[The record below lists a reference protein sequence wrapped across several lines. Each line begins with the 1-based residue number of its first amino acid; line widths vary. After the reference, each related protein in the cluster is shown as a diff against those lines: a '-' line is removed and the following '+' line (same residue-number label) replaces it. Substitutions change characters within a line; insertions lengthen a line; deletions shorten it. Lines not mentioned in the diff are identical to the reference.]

1 MKIEG
6 IKTAKKISEHLY
18 RIGKDIEPEDLL
30 RIIRMLSGKGKE
42 LAGDYYH
49 DRGKLY
55 FTEVAGIT
63 RSEFHQILT
72 ITRESHPSLEDII
85 DGNFTREALID
96 QLSSRLKVKRS
107 TTKRDL
113 LYKALNEEILYE
125 LFRELIVK
133 RKCQEWKSYIDGK
146 ILIRSQDNE
155 LQIIFSEKNPYRK
168 SLSDKFFTQF
178 WVLRK
183 KGKSHTEPIDYKTRC
198 SRDTL
203 FLNLKDTDEVLL
215 GAIKRIVQSQGET
228 EDNSKFSLEVWQ
240 KEVSPADIGIT
251 EDEEITYENDIDKLS
266 EYFVRRRGSKFE
278 TFSSGLKEM
287 ADKKLIKELLGKEF
301 LVSEYNE
308 SIFIGKSLDKTTF
321 ERVASHLK
329 LKYIEGKNIICK
341 VEEKETSEVISA
353 IWQMAGEYSKG
364 FQMRALDERRKKK
377 C

>member
-6 IKTAKKISEHLY
+6 IKTTKKISEHLY
-18 RIGKDIEPEDLL
+18 QIGKDIEPEDLL

-42 LAGDYYH
+42 LQGDYYH

-55 FTEVAGIT
+55 FSEVGPIT
-63 RSEFHQILT
+63 RSEFHQVLT
-72 ITRESHPSLEDII
+72 ITKESYPSLKDII
-85 DGNFTREALID
+85 DSNFTRETLID
-96 QLSSRLKVKRS
+96 QLSPILKVKRS

-113 LYKALNEEILYE
+113 LYRALNEGILYE
-125 LFRELIVK
+125 LFKELIVK
-133 RKCQEWKSYIDGK
+133 RKCQEWKSFIDGK
-146 ILIRSQDNE
+146 IITPSQDNE

-168 SLSDKFFTQF
+168 SLSDKPFTQF

-198 SRDTL
+198 SGDTL
-203 FLNLKDTDEVLL
+203 FLNLKDSNEVLL
-215 GAIKRIVQSQGET
+215 GAIRRIVQKQGET

-240 KEVSPADIGIT
+240 KEVSPADIGIR

-266 EYFVRRRGSKFE
+266 EYFTRRRGSKFE

-287 ADKKLIKELLGKEF
+287 ADKKLIKELLRKEF

-308 SIFIGKSLDKTTF
+308 SIFIGKSLNKATF
-321 ERVASHLK
+321 EGVASHLK

-353 IWQMAGEYSKG
+353 MWEISGEYIKG
-364 FQMRALDERRKKK
+364 FQVRCLDERR
-377 C
+377 